1 MKNVIICGDHSDRIL
16 TKTIVSACANY
27 GGALVLDGT
36 RIFETSASSEFVILG
51 VNSLS
56 GISCGGVFVMGEA
69 LCQLPPEISLGGVIP
84 VVDTDNTDAL
94 AFLRGSR
101 KPVVGCSMSGRDTVN
116 LTCVSGSKKL
126 VGVQRSITT
135 LGGKVIEPC
144 EICLY
149 TDNDLPVFPVLA
161 AFCVLLLS
169 DVPFENGYR
178 I

>member
-1 MKNVIICGDHSDRIL
+1 MKNIIICGDHSDRIL

-36 RIFETSASSEFVILG
+36 KIFQTSASPDFVIIS

-56 GISCGGVFVMGEA
+56 GINCGGIFVTGEA
-69 LCQLPPEISLGGVIP
+69 LCQLPPEISLGDVIP

-94 AFLRGSR
+94 SFLRGCR
-101 KPVVGCSMSGRDTVN
+101 NPVVGCSMSGRDTVD

-126 VGVQRSITT
+126 VGIQRSITT
-135 LGGKVIEPC
+135 LGGNVIEPC

-149 TDNDLPVFPVLA
+149 TDTELPVFPMLA

-178 I
+178 V